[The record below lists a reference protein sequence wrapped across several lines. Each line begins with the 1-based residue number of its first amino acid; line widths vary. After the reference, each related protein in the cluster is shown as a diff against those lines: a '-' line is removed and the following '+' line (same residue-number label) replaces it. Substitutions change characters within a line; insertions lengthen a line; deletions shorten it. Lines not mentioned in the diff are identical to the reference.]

1 MTITRTAEDG
11 LPTPVQRE
19 VLDTAAV
26 EVADGLTR
34 FNRFENC
41 IECGIC
47 ISACPTMATDDRFR
61 GPAMLA
67 ALGRAQ
73 EETSDPGQRDHL
85 LDLADGEHG
94 VWRCH
99 GAWECTAR
107 CPQQVDPA
115 ESIMQQRRDLLRRRL
130 RRRGR

>member
-1 MTITRTAEDG
+1 
-11 LPTPVQRE
+11 
-19 VLDTAAV
+19 
-26 EVADGLTR
+26 
-34 FNRFENC
+34 
-41 IECGIC
+41 
-47 ISACPTMATDDRFR
+47 MATQEPCR
-61 GPAMLA
+61 GPAMQA
-67 ALGRAQ
+67 AFGRAQ
-73 EETSDPGQRDHL
+73 DVTSEPGQSEQL